1 MVLVMSRP
9 WKHPKTG
16 VYYFRKAVPDA
27 LRAALGRA
35 EKKQSLQTKD
45 PAEARLRFSVVAA
58 EVEREWALLRAAPE
72 DLTREQ
78 LHALAGR
85 WYDWFVRLHA
95 DEVGANPDVWALPV
109 DALRDLDTWG
119 MDARDVSDDAERPSG
134 VQRRIAA
141 YLMDRGRVSDFLKHE
156 NLKLSERSLVGFL
169 DIVEPEFSAAHYR
182 LSRFAGGDYGPDE
195 RASKFPAWRP
205 SSRPSPDTSAL
216 VEVPTGP
223 GQESLTGLLAAWWR
237 EAQATGLSPKTHDS
251 YRNAVQKFVA
261 FLGHDNARRVCP
273 ENVVQF
279 KDHRLK
285 EINPRTGAPVSPKT
299 VKDSDLAGLKAVLGW
314 ARRNHRLPANPADGI
329 TLRLGKAKRTRSSGF
344 TDDEATQILQAA
356 LSLPRGNL
364 TPKTHAAKRWVP
376 WLCAYTGAR
385 VGEMAQLRRE
395 DLRQVGGQWVVT
407 ISPDAGT
414 VKSGELREVPLH
426 EHLVALGFPEFVE
439 QSSSGHLFVQVRT
452 AADVRGPL
460 KGLTNRLADFVRK
473 DVGITDS
480 RVSPTHGWRH
490 RFKSVARELGAAD
503 TVVDAIQGHSTG
515 TVSSRYGEFTIKA
528 KARVISMMPR
538 IDVERERPAQDPLR
552 LTSISEN

>member
-182 LSRFAGGDYGPDE
+182 LSRFAGVPRVASLVTPLTRHLGPRGSPNGSGAGEPHRAAGGMVARSAGD
-195 RASKFPAWRP
+195 RI
-205 SSRPSPDTSAL
+205 
-216 VEVPTGP
+216 
-223 GQESLTGLLAAWWR
+223 
-237 EAQATGLSPKTHDS
+237 
-251 YRNAVQKFVA
+251 VA
-261 FLGHDNARRVCP
+261 
-273 ENVVQF
+273 E
-279 KDHRLK
+279 
-285 EINPRTGAPVSPKT
+285 NPR
-299 VKDSDLAGLKAVLGW
+299 L
-314 ARRNHRLPANPADGI
+314 
-329 TLRLGKAKRTRSSGF
+329 
-344 TDDEATQILQAA
+344 
-356 LSLPRGNL
+356 LS
-364 TPKTHAAKRWVP
+364 
-376 WLCAYTGAR
+376 
-385 VGEMAQLRRE
+385 Q
-395 DLRQVGGQWVVT
+395 
-407 ISPDAGT
+407 
-414 VKSGELREVPLH
+414 
-426 EHLVALGFPEFVE
+426 
-439 QSSSGHLFVQVRT
+439 
-452 AADVRGPL
+452 RGPE
-460 KGLTNRLADFVRK
+460 VRC
-473 DVGITDS
+473 VS
-480 RVSPTHGWRH
+480 R
-490 RFKSVARELGAAD
+490 A
-503 TVVDAIQGHSTG
+503 
-515 TVSSRYGEFTIKA
+515 
-528 KARVISMMPR
+528 
-538 IDVERERPAQDPLR
+538 
-552 LTSISEN
+552 